1 MSTIECCKT
10 CVAPKRYPGC
20 HGVCQEYLKE
30 KEAYENRK
38 AEYFKEER
46 LTGNIVGDRG
56 RKVRNAL
63 KGYRGNKY
71 REK

>member
-1 MSTIECCKT
+1 MSIKCCLG

-30 KEAYENRK
+30 KADYESRK

-56 RKVRNAL
+56 RKVHNAL
-63 KGYRGNKY
+63 KGYRKNKV
-71 REK
+71 RER

>member
-1 MSTIECCKT
+1 MSFECCLG

-20 HGVCQEYLKE
+20 HAVCREYITAKE
-30 KEAYENRK
+30 YHERRK
-38 AEYFKEER
+38 AEYYKEDK
-46 LTGNIVGDRG
+46 LTGDIVGDRG

-71 REK
+71 RER